1 MAQSGCVV
9 HEIRW
14 GTPIL
19 TFPLEGEGRGERLRC
34 GLKDLYHHPNCI
46 LHQVRICQ
54 NLIVPESNDSE
65 TFPFQPGSAR
75 GLIAFQFRVLPAV
88 YFYDEF
94 ILKAYEVNNVG
105 SYRDLST
112 KFAT

>member
-1 MAQSGCVV
+1 M
-9 HEIRW
+9 RW

-19 TFPLEGEGRGERLRC
+19 TFPPEGGRE
-34 GLKDLYHHPNCI
+34 KVLYRHPNRI
-46 LHQVRICQ
+46 LYRVRICQ

-65 TFPFQPGSAR
+65 TFPLQPGSAR
-75 GLIAFQFRVLPAV
+75 GVIAFQFRVLPAV

-105 SYRDLST
+105 TYRDLSA